1 MFISTQLNTG
11 IDKIFESTRNR
22 FVVDV
27 DDSKFEVGIVL
38 FGNEIRS
45 IREGRVVLDNSYA
58 VIKKNEIWIL
68 NLFIDLKD
76 LKNKFEN
83 VDALR
88 PKKLL
93 LKKKQIEK
101 ISHKLKNNSY
111 TMVPLD
117 LHFNKKGFLKVLLAI
132 SKGRKKADLREY
144 KKQQDWKKEK
154 QKL

>member
-1 MFISTQLNTG
+1 MSNKKL
-11 IDKIFESTRNR
+11 KIFQNR
-22 FVVDV
+22 KARFNYEIIQT
-27 DDSKFEVGIVL
+27 FEVGIVL

-45 IREGRVVLDNSYA
+45 IRDGRVVIDNSYA
-58 VIKKNEIWIL
+58 VIKKNEIWIM

-76 LKNKFEN
+76 LKNKFDN
-83 VDALR
+83 SDNLR

-93 LKKKQIEK
+93 LKRKQIEK
-101 ISHKLKNNSY
+101 ISQSLKNNSF

-117 LHFNKKGFLKVLLAI
+117 LHFNEKGFLKVKLAL

-144 KKQQDWKKEK
+144 KKQKDWNKEK

>member
-1 MFISTQLNTG
+1 MTKKV
-11 IDKIFESTRNR
+11 KIFHNR
-22 FVVDV
+22 KARYNYEVIE
-27 DDSKFEVGIVL
+27 KFEVGIVL

>member
-1 MFISTQLNTG
+1 MSNKKL
-11 IDKIFESTRNR
+11 KIYQNR
-22 FVVDV
+22 KARFNYEIIQT
-27 DDSKFEVGIVL
+27 FEVGIVL

-45 IREGRVVLDNSYA
+45 IRDGRVVIDNSYA
-58 VIKKNEIWIL
+58 VIKKNEIWIM

-76 LKNKFEN
+76 LKNKFDN
-83 VDALR
+83 SDNLR

-93 LKKKQIEK
+93 LKRKQIEK
-101 ISHKLKNNSY
+101 ISQSLKNNSF

-117 LHFNKKGFLKVLLAI
+117 LHFNEKGFLKVKLAL

-144 KKQQDWKKEK
+144 KKQKDWNKEK